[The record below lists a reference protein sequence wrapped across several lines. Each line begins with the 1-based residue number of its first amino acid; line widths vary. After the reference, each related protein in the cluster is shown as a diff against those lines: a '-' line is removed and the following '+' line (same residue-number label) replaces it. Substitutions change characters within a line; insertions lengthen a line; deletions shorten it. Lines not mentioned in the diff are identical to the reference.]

1 MEMYDYIK
9 TAIKDSYESIR
20 LLRSTSRSRI
30 ELIRHKTSGNSYIL
44 REYTGSNSAYS
55 KLSKIHSQ
63 HIPLIYETA
72 QKDEQVLVLEE
83 YIVGDTLQSLLSCGP
98 LDPRQVRDISS
109 QLCDALWVL
118 HKLDLVHRDIK
129 PENVMIR
136 GKDVIL
142 IDFDA
147 SRLYNK
153 EKSTDTMVLGTVGY
167 APPEQYGISQTDPR
181 SDIYSLGVLM
191 NVMLTG
197 VHPSI
202 KMASGRMGI
211 IIRRCTMI
219 NSRQRFDHILQVRAL
234 L

>member
-1 MEMYDYIK
+1 MYDFLE
-9 TAIKDSYESIR
+9 TAIKNSYESCHI
-20 LLRSTSRSRI
+20 LRDTDHRRI
-30 ELIRHKTSGNSYIL
+30 EVIRHKTSGNRYIL
-44 REYTGSNSAYS
+44 RKYTGSGSAYA
-55 KLSKIHSQ
+55 KLSKIRCP
-63 HIPLIYETA
+63 HIPVVYEVA
-72 QKDEQVLVLEE
+72 QKGDQVLVLEE

-98 LDPRQVRDISS
+98 LEPRQVRDISS

-118 HKLDLVHRDIK
+118 HKLELIHRDIK
-129 PENVMIR
+129 PENVMLR
-136 GKDVIL
+136 GRDTIL

-153 EKSTDTMVLGTVGY
+153 EKSSDTQVLGTVGY

-197 VHPSI
+197 VHPSV
-202 KMASGRMGI
+202 KMASGRMGF
-211 IIRRCTMI
+211 IIRRCTMT
-219 NSRQRFDHILQVRAL
+219 NTKQRFNNILQVRAL